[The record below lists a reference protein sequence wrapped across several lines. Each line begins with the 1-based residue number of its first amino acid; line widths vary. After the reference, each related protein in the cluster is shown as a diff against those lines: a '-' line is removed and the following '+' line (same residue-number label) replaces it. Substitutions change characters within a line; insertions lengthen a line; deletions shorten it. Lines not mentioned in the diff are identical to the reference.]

1 MNEDYLPANGF
12 TTPRAAAGIVIAAI
26 ILLILI
32 KRGFRGVSGLGVS
45 VGIK

>member
-1 MNEDYLPANGF
+1 MNEDYLPNAGF
-12 TTPRAAAGIVIAAI
+12 TTPRAAAGIVIAAL

-32 KRGFRGVSGLGVS
+32 KRGFHGVSGFGVS